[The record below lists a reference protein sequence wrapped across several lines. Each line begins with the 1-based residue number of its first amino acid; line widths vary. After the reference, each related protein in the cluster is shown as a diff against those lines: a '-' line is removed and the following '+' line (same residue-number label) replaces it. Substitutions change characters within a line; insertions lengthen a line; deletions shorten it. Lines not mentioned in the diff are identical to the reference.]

1 MAAVTS
7 RKLNTP
13 GKNVGREFKLINVS
27 AITACPSLVGGALVT
42 WPELEL
48 ALNAIQTLA
57 SVTAVGAFTAGDT
70 EVNMMI
76 EGMDFSAGD
85 GAGGYADAY
94 AGETITWLE
103 HLAALTGETVAE
115 VAF

>member
-7 RKLNTP
+7 RKLNIP
-13 GKNVGREFKLINVS
+13 AKNVGREFKLINVS
-27 AITACPSLVGGALVT
+27 AITACPALSAAGALVT

-76 EGMDFSAGD
+76 EGMDFSAGG
-85 GAGGYADAY
+85 GAAGYADSY
-94 AGETITWLE
+94 ATFTWLE
-103 HLAALTGETVAE
+103 HLATLTGETVAE